1 MADDRKPL
9 QVDRRSEPRESLN
22 TGFDPY
28 LLSLL
33 PDSRSEQSPGP
44 RNARSDPGSM
54 PADRD
59 DSSPTRHRSALVRA
73 LGED

>member
-1 MADDRKPL
+1 MADDHKPL

-33 PDSRSEQSPGP
+33 PDSRSEQSPGL
-44 RNARSDPGSM
+44 RNAQSGAGSM

-59 DSSPTRHRSALVRA
+59 DNAPTRHRSALVRA
-73 LGED
+73 SGAD